1 MKRFKKVAVALL
13 SSALMA
19 SPLLSS
25 CSGDTNSGDAS
36 SSQATVR
43 AKSIAIT
50 KQPTKVEYESGDIF
64 DPTGMEVTATMTD
77 GTTKVVTDY
86 TYSKAALTASDTR
99 VKITYQ
105 GKTAYVSIKVTFVRK
120 ATSISIEENPAKMT
134 YVVGETFD
142 PTGMKVVGIM
152 NDNTREVITDYDY
165 DKKGA
170 LTLSDTVV
178 TITYGNLKAT
188 LVIKVEEEKMSSIE
202 ITKKPT
208 KLAYVVGEK
217 FDKTGMEI
225 SGVTQSGKKSAI
237 ELNEVTID
245 KDGVALTAED
255 KIVTVTY
262 KDFETTLKIAVS
274 ASKLTGIRVDAD
286 NVKTTYWEGDNL
298 DPNGLKVFAQYED
311 DSEKEIDLGDLEF
324 DKTKVAKG
332 DTSVTVSYGGFEKS
346 IAIIVKEKITTV
358 NVDGIKTVRVEAE
371 HLDTSKAALRQ
382 DFIDNGR
389 TSFIEPG
396 EGASNG
402 QNICGYNPGSIFE
415 IPVISDKDC
424 TILIT
429 SIMSDTDLTYK
440 INDGVEFK
448 MDDTVMEAE
457 DVTFEYKGNGDYWN
471 WKDVK
476 IGKISLK
483 AGSHLFSIKS
493 LTKRPNLDCFDFA
506 VLEYGE
512 EKAEKKL
519 TELNVTTLPTKT
531 VYEAGET
538 FDPTGMVVEGKYN
551 DLTTEVITDYTI
563 DKTGPLTE
571 DVDKVTISYG
581 GLSVDVKIQVGK
593 KYTAK
598 INSTGTTIVEAEDL
612 DFSGL
617 VMRSDMQAA
626 GHSDF
631 VIDNARAHGGKSIE
645 RYAAGSSKLTLNI
658 RVGETASMKFS
669 VFAADTNGR
678 GFDDMVTVKL
688 DDNTVTSNNPSLNSA
703 SDNQY
708 YNWQETIFDFQDMTA
723 GEHIITVEFTGGQP
737 NLDYFSFYTYK
748 YGSDSLVKT
757 AQEIKV
763 TSNPAKTTYLA
774 GDTFDPT
781 GMVVTLV
788 YDNGDTEVI
797 TDYTCDTTTALTA
810 EDKSVTIT
818 YGEFTTTV
826 AIRVKDALDFQI
838 TEEGTHL
845 EEAEDADWS
854 TLIGDSAGV
863 GTEDNSYSSGGKSIG
878 HIAGGYVEYMF
889 TTAEEMTL
897 SVTTVIAKYE
907 AIPAS
912 SLVSF
917 SLDGAT
923 IAFDDVTLGKKED
936 GTNDWY
942 NMKDVVANCGSIAA
956 GRHVFRINLN
966 GGNVDCFKFNFTK

>member
-19 SPLLSS
+19 SPLLTS
-25 CSGDTNSGDAS
+25 CSGETNNDAS
-36 SSQATVR
+36 SSEVTVR

-50 KQPTKVEYESGDIF
+50 KQPTKLDYESGDIF

-86 TYSKAALTASDTR
+86 TYSKTPLTTSDTR
-99 VKITYQ
+99 VKIAYQ
-105 GKTAYVSIKVTFVRK
+105 GKTAYVSINVTFVRK
-120 ATSISIEENPAKMT
+120 ATSIVIEENPTKTT
-134 YVVGETFD
+134 YVVGEKFD
-142 PTGMKVVGIM
+142 PTGMKVVGMM
-152 NDNTREVITDYDY
+152 NDNTKEVITDYDY
-165 DKKGA
+165 DKKDA

-178 TITYGNLKAT
+178 TITYGNLKTT

-202 ITKKPT
+202 ITKKPA

-237 ELNEVTID
+237 ELSEVTID
-245 KDGVALTAED
+245 KDGVALTEED
-255 KIVTVTY
+255 KTVNVTY
-262 KDFETTLKIAVS
+262 KDFETTLKIVVS
-274 ASKLTGIRVDAD
+274 ASKLTGIRVDSE

-298 DPNGLKVFAQYED
+298 SPDGLKVYAQYED
-311 DSEKEIDLGDLEF
+311 DSEKEIDIADLEF

-332 DTSVTVSYGGFEKS
+332 DTSVTISYGGFEKT
-346 IAIIVKEKITTV
+346 IAIVVKEKVTTV

-371 HLDTSKAALRQ
+371 HLDTSKAALRE
-382 DFIDNGR
+382 DFIQYGR
-389 TSFIEPG
+389 TFIENG
-396 EGASNG
+396 DGASNG

-415 IPVISDKDC
+415 IPVVSDKDC
-424 TILIT
+424 EILIT
-429 SIMSDTDLTYK
+429 SRMSDTELNYK
-440 INDGVEFK
+440 INDGLEFK
-448 MDDTVMEAE
+448 MDNDVMTAE
-457 DVTFEYKGNGDYWN
+457 DVTFEFKGNGDYWN
-471 WKDVK
+471 WKDVT
-476 IGKISLK
+476 IGKVSLK

-493 LTKRPNLDCFDFA
+493 KTQRPNLDCFDFA
-506 VLEYGE
+506 VLQYGE
-512 EKAEKKL
+512 DKAEKKL
-519 TELNVTTLPTKT
+519 TELTIKTLPTKT
-531 VYEAGET
+531 VYQAGET
-538 FDPTGMVVEGKYN
+538 FDPTGMVVEGKYS
-551 DLTTEVITDYTI
+551 DLTTEVITGYTI

-581 GLSVDVKIQVGK
+581 GLTAEVKIQVGK

-598 INSTGTTIVEAEDL
+598 INSTGTQIVEAEDL
-612 DFSGL
+612 DFSDL
-617 VMRSDMQAA
+617 TMRSDMQAA
-626 GHSDF
+626 GYSDF
-631 VIDNARAHGGKSIE
+631 VVDNGRAHGGKSIE

-669 VFAADTNGR
+669 VFAADNNNR
-678 GFDDMVTVKL
+678 GFDELVTVKL
-688 DDNTVTSNNPSLNSA
+688 DDNTVTSNNPALSSA
-703 SDNQY
+703 SDNPY
-708 YNWQETIFDFQDMTA
+708 YNWQEAIFDFQDMAA
-723 GEHIITVEFTGGQP
+723 GEHIITIEFTGGQP

-757 AQEIKV
+757 AKEIKV
-763 TSNPAKTTYLA
+763 TTGPTKTVYLA
-774 GDTFDPT
+774 GDTFDST

-810 EDKSVTIT
+810 EDNSVTIT
-818 YGEFTTTV
+818 YGEFTATV
-826 AIRVKDALDFQI
+826 AIRVKAALDFQI
-838 TEEGTHL
+838 SEVGTHL

-854 TLIGDSAGV
+854 TLVGDSAGV
-863 GTEDNSYSSGGKSIG
+863 GTEDNAFSSGGKSIG
-878 HIAGGYVEYMF
+878 HIAGGYIDYMF

-907 AIPAS
+907 AVPAS

-917 SLDGAT
+917 SLDGTT

-936 GTNDWY
+936 GTNDWF
-942 NMKDVVANCGSIAA
+942 NMKDVVADCGSIAS
-956 GRHVFRINLN
+956 GRHIFRINLN